1 MLAGLSRTG
10 DPSHSHA
17 HPAELLL
24 DFKLHPHWN
33 SGHGSSRLFGHPA
46 GGQRLLP
53 PLTLSQFIDQIYL
66 FFCDDLLFG
75 SCLKLMCLLYS
86 KNVLNM

>member
-1 MLAGLSRTG
+1 MTVMLAGLSRTG

-24 DFKLHPHWN
+24 DFKLHPHRN
-33 SGHGSSRLFGHPA
+33 SRDGGSRLFGHPA

-53 PLTLSQFIDQIYL
+53 PLTVSPFINQID
-66 FFCDDLLFG
+66 FFFFVMTC
-75 SCLKLMCLLYS
+75 CL
-86 KNVLNM
+86 VAA